1 MYTQCPECAVV
12 LTISANDLRAADGE
26 VCCGACN
33 HVFNAVHHLVDTDEE
48 LLPDDLNPEKIE
60 IETDD
65 SEPTTDSPITEA
77 NTSESTEDTASEEPP
92 DEESIAWSRTIAA
105 LGLADEATLKA
116 LAQHDETEVEDD
128 ERDQELELNPAPDPI
143 SDTGSFAKPSDGQVF
158 EFVEEVEE
166 PDLGNF
172 DPDELLNEQ
181 SHSPWLQRGLWLS
194 ILVAGVVLLVQV
206 VHFQR
211 NELAI
216 DSRWG
221 NTVQKLY
228 ARLGIP
234 LDPNWDV
241 KHYDIAEG
249 GGSADPRLPG
259 ILLVRAKLS
268 NLGELQMPLP
278 LIKLNL
284 KDRWGDLVGGRTFT
298 PPEYLSEGSAAEAL
312 LPGASVVVQLRVVDP
327 GETANGF
334 SLDACLST
342 NDGRLRCRYDSLTAS
357 ND

>member
-12 LTISANDLRAADGE
+12 LTISAHDLRAADGE

-33 HVFNAVHHLVDTDEE
+33 HTFNALHHLVDTDE
-48 LLPDDLNPEKIE
+48 DLVSDVMAAASDEDAE
-60 IETDD
+60 SLEASSTDEHGD
-65 SEPTTDSPITEA
+65 QENATGPTADAEQ
-77 NTSESTEDTASEEPP
+77 
-92 DEESIAWSRTIAA
+92 DEENIAWSRTIAA

-116 LAQHDETEVEDD
+116 LDDYDQTHNSEPEVEQD
-128 ERDQELELNPAPDPI
+128 EEDKPAQPV
-143 SDTGSFAKPSDGQVF
+143 SDSERLTDKEVVF
-158 EFVEEVEE
+158 ELVGEIDDPVTSN
-166 PDLGNF
+166 DF
-172 DPDELLNEQ
+172 DPDELL
-181 SHSPWLQRGLWLS
+181 SDKTTSPWLKRTLWSGIVIASFGLL
-194 ILVAGVVLLVQV
+194 IQV

-221 NTVQKLY
+221 KQIQQIYSRIGL
-228 ARLGIP
+228 P

-241 KHYDIAEG
+241 KQYDIADG

-259 ILLVRAKLS
+259 ILLVRARLS
-268 NLGELQMPLP
+268 NLGDLQMPLP

-298 PPEYLSEGSAAEAL
+298 PPEYLSDTGDNQFL
-312 LPGASVVVQLRVVDP
+312 LPGASVMVQLRVVDP
-327 GETANGF
+327 GENANGF

-342 NDGRLRCRYDSLTAS
+342 KEGRLRCRYDSLTAS
-357 ND
+357 N

>member
-1 MYTQCPECAVV
+1 M

-26 VCCGACN
+26 VCCGACS

-48 LLPDDLNPEKIE
+48 LLPDDLQPEKIQVTADE
-60 IETDD
+60 A
-65 SEPTTDSPITEA
+65 TE
-77 NTSESTEDTASEEPP
+77 SESTEAEPNLLETVNDDTDHESPD

-116 LAQHDETEVEDD
+116 LAQHDESDVDEENESESQQTEVPPNQSLQTD
-128 ERDQELELNPAPDPI
+128 APTKS
-143 SDTGSFAKPSDGQVF
+143 SDNQVVF

-172 DPDELLNEQ
+172 DPDELLNEKN
-181 SHSPWLQRGLWLS
+181 HSPWLKRGLWFS
-194 ILVAGVVLLVQV
+194 ILVATLVLLVQV

-216 DSRWG
+216 DTRWG
-221 NTVQKLY
+221 KTVQRLY
-228 ARLGIP
+228 AKLGIP

-259 ILLVRAKLS
+259 ILLVRARLS

-298 PPEYLSEGSAAEAL
+298 PPEYLPQGADTQAL
-312 LPGASVVVQLRVVDP
+312 LPGASIVVQLRVVDP
-327 GETANGF
+327 GENANGF
-334 SLDACLST
+334 SLDACLGT
-342 NDGRLRCRYDSLTAS
+342 RDGRLRCRYDSLTSSS
-357 ND
+357 N